1 MSLQDI
7 KFQSESQFGYKA
19 MASRAAELENHGLWS
34 EACEMWTTA
43 RKVAKKPENM
53 LWAQVRADYCLTAK
67 HRNWRAAA

>member
-19 MASRAAELENHGLWS
+19 IASRAAELENHGQWA
-34 EACEMWTTA
+34 EAHEEWITA

-53 LWAQVRADYCLTAK
+53 QWAQVRADYCLTAK
-67 HRNWRAAA
+67 SRHWRAAA